1 MCLASTAAPHINIVQ
16 EKENIFKK
24 IFGTDSIR
32 YSVQS
37 SLGPGET
44 LSLQC
49 PGPGSRLVIAASTF
63 TKKERSLAFCGPRWA
78 AHGAKVLTKGTLY
91 LLQVLGVGA
100 LGRLL
105 P

>member
-1 MCLASTAAPHINIVQ
+1 MLKTH
-16 EKENIFKK
+16 
-24 IFGTDSIR
+24 IFGFDFILR

-91 LLQVLGVGA
+91 LPQVLGVRT
-100 LGRLL
+100 LGDLL